1 VVRDEIVEEAVR
13 RVRDRLAEPLRLE
26 TLSIEGMMEAGLGL
40 ALCPEASQIL
50 EALLSGRRVVIPAS
64 GLAARNV
71 GDRCPAAVQKLLKAG
86 EQRIIALGVEIS
98 EKTPETT
105 PGHRPLVTLSRAEE
119 LRRQGLPLPPN
130 ALITPSAADYWKEQ
144 EGL

>member
-40 ALCPEASQIL
+40 ALHPEAKLIW
-50 EALLSGRRVVIPAS
+50 EALLSGRRVVIPAE
-64 GLAARNV
+64 GLAARQI
-71 GDRCPAAVQKLLKAG
+71 GDHCPSAVKKLLKAG

-119 LRRQGLPLPPN
+119 LRRQGLSLPPN
-130 ALITPSAADYWKEQ
+130 ALVTPSAADYWKEQ